1 MDAVSVSRP
10 AITQSSLPLATSRW
24 SSVAFK
30 LSFTTFLLVASAL
43 VFALLMGSSGR
54 PATEWVSVYALAIL
68 AAAMLFTLYVD
79 KVLTTPVKRLA
90 MIATRMAR
98 GDYTQPVDHASNDE
112 MHELYAAIEFLRTS
126 FLRQKEALE
135 ELNRSLDA
143 KVEGRTI
150 ELSRAVGEL
159 RAAQEALIRTERL
172 ASVGGLAGG
181 VAHEINNPTGV
192 ILTRSEFLLRIAD
205 EEKFSAD
212 VLEDL
217 QAIRAQAQRIA
228 RITSSLLSFSRQ
240 APAQKGPVV
249 IADIIVEALNLV
261 EPGVKSSN
269 ISIVKELAPNLPRIH
284 GDKGKLE
291 QVLVNLVKNAIDA
304 MPQGGVVTVRGVRV
318 GEKNVALSVCDTG
331 TGMPPDV
338 QAKIFEPFF
347 TTKEVGKG
355 TGLGLSI
362 AYGIVAEHGGEL
374 SVSSVPGHGTEF
386 HMLLP
391 IHTEAKES

>member
-1 MDAVSVSRP
+1 MSVSRP

-98 GDYTQPVDHASNDE
+98 GDYTQSVDHASNDE

-240 APAQKGPVV
+240 VPAQKGPVV